1 MIDNINDFSLWG
13 GNNSYDIASE
23 TLTINRQY
31 GLYSNIIISLFG
43 VCMLKQTSYRVSNI
57 RLCLNEYEHNYDFYN
72 DFFQTQ
78 QNSFDISEEEA
89 NLVVNNLHPTNYGL
103 SDPSHR
109 FNKQKLEELL
119 PILIKLYN
127 KFYTINND
135 TACEIENI
143 VNAYNIDY
151 STSAFVW
158 ARKTD
163 KVIESNIP
171 NTIDYIRQL
180 DNTDVKKIYFQTDDT
195 SVLEE
200 ITAIKTTDDR
210 IVVLNELPISNDV
223 NKGFHNYLY
232 SISNTDFTNQHNMSK
247 RNYLRKFL
255 AITNIASKCNYFV
268 SYPGN
273 MLTIVP
279 LMRQSFNNCILFIDN
294 QNIA

>member
-1 MIDNINDFSLWG
+1 M
-13 GNNSYDIASE
+13 
-23 TLTINRQY
+23 
-31 GLYSNIIISLFG
+31 SLFG

-78 QNSFDISEEEA
+78 QNSFEISEEEA

-103 SDPSHR
+103 SDLSHR
-109 FNKQKLEELL
+109 FNKQKLTELL

-127 KFYTINND
+127 KFFTINND
-135 TACEIENI
+135 IKYEIENI
-143 VNAYNIDY
+143 LNTYNINY
-151 STSAFVW
+151 SMSAFIW

-163 KVIESNIP
+163 KVTESRIP
-171 NTIDYIRQL
+171 NTIDYIKQL
-180 DNTDVKKIYFQTDDT
+180 DNTNIKKIYFQTDDV
-195 SVLEE
+195 SILEE
-200 ITAIKTTDDR
+200 IAIIKTIDDR
-210 IVVLNELPISNDV
+210 IIVLNELPTSNDT
-223 NKGFHNYLY
+223 NKGFHSHLY
-232 SISNTDFTNQHNMSK
+232 NVSNADFMNRHNMSK
-247 RNYLRKFL
+247 IDYLKKFL
-255 AITNIASKCNYFV
+255 AITHIASQCNYFV